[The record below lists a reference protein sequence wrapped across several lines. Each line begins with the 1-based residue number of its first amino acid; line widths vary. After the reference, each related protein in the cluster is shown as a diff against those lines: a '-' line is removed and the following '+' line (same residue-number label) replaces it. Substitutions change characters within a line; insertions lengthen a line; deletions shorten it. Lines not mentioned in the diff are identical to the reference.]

1 MKVKVSH
8 LQIVGIAICCLT
20 ILTGIIFGILT
31 KCSYLKLTQDKSS
44 ISNAVLFMDEDMA
57 NALDYQYSEINL
69 DSAKYELDRYS
80 YAFRV
85 KCIDA
90 QPCYH
95 CMKFTV
101 NVIDT
106 VKGDIDEKGNSI
118 VVYQWLGFDKY
129 TETELAFNSPDFSM
143 PLKIGREYLIFA
155 EKRDYYIDYQKTLS
169 GNEYSLGLMGMCPT
183 AFVIDDTQ
191 EDYADIS
198 NDKVYSD
205 IEDLYYLCFSQKALD
220 NINKASNELISYY
233 CE

>member
-8 LQIVGIAICCLT
+8 LQIIGIALCCLAIAVGITLGVFT
-20 ILTGIIFGILT
+20 RGSF
-31 KCSYLKLTQDKSS
+31 LKLTQDKSS

-80 YAFRV
+80 YAFWV

-90 QPCYH
+90 QLCYD
-95 CMKFTV
+95 CTKYSV

-106 VKGDIDEKGNSI
+106 VKGDIDENGNSI
-118 VVYQWLGFDKY
+118 VLYQWLGFNKY
-129 TETELAFNSPDFSM
+129 ADTELAFNSPDSSM
-143 PLKIGREYLIFA
+143 PLKIGKEYLVFA
-155 EKRDYYIDYQKTLS
+155 EKRDYYKDYQRTLQS
-169 GNEYSLGLMGMCPT
+169 NEYSLGLMGICPT
-183 AFVIDDTQ
+183 AFVINDTQ
-191 EDYADIS
+191 ENYADIS
-198 NDKVYSD
+198 TDKVYSD

-220 NINKASNELISYY
+220 NINKTSKQIISYY

>member
-1 MKVKVSH
+1 MKIKLSH
-8 LQIVGIAICCLT
+8 IQIIGIALCCLAIAVGVT
-20 ILTGIIFGILT
+20 LGVFTRGSF
-31 KCSYLKLTQDKSS
+31 LKLTQDKDSV
-44 ISNAVLFMDEDMA
+44 SNAVIFIDEELADA
-57 NALDYQYSEINL
+57 SDYQYAEMDF

-118 VVYQWLGFDKY
+118 VLYQWLGFDKY

-143 PLKIGREYLIFA
+143 PLKIGKEYLIFA
-155 EKRDYYIDYQKTLS
+155 EKRDYYKDYQRTLQS
-169 GNEYSLGLMGMCPT
+169 NEYSLGLMGICPT
-183 AFVIDDTQ
+183 AFVINDTQ
-191 EDYADIS
+191 ENYADIS
-198 NDKVYSD
+198 TDKVYSD
-205 IEDLYYLCFSQKALD
+205 IEDLYYLCFSQEALD
-220 NINKASNELISYY
+220 NINKTSKQIISYY

>member
-8 LQIVGIAICCLT
+8 LQIVGISICCLA

-31 KCSYLKLTQDKSS
+31 KCSYLKLTQDKNKL
-44 ISNAVLFMDEDMA
+44 SNAALFMDEDMA

-69 DSAKYELDRYS
+69 DSAKYELDCYS

-106 VKGDIDEKGNSI
+106 VKGEINENGNDIVI
-118 VVYQWLGFDKY
+118 YQWLGFDKISS
-129 TETELAFNSPDFSM
+129 EKLAFNSPDFSM
-143 PLKIGREYLIFA
+143 PLKIGKEYLVFA
-155 EKRDYYIDYQKTLS
+155 EKRDYYMDYQKTLLS
-169 GNEYSLGLMGMCPT
+169 NEYSLGLMGMCPT

-191 EDYADIS
+191 VDYADIS
-198 NDKVYSD
+198 TDKVYSD

-220 NINKASNELISYY
+220 NINEVSNKLISYY
-233 CE
+233 CK